1 MPNPTYE
8 QIRAMPEYA
17 DMSDSALQAAYDRKF
32 RGPEIAAMNTGLPQG
47 ETGGRAPSMLDRVR
61 QFPKNHPNIT
71 EAGLKTAG
79 TLGALALAP
88 ETGGLSVPMGVAALG
103 NVAGGLANH
112 VVQGQPEDLGDVGW
126 DAAEGAAGPA
136 LGPVLKGAASVGRA
150 TGELIPKSAKIF
162 GMFSHPGAVLGL
174 EAATNPKLLPRVLD
188 AAGDGA
194 NAAVSKVRGSARGM
208 LGLGEEAA
216 ERPMIDTSAPPTT
229 PFKRQPFQEPKPYRM
244 GGEPMTP
251 LENTTADAMPS
262 RSGHVVGHD
271 TGYTGPEQSY
281 TTREMPDIMS
291 ETRNA
296 AHMTPEPV
304 KPSSFDAL
312 MNSHMPEP
320 ELVPEAEPVAQMDVD
335 GAGVNESLAG
345 IDDALGKVPQ
355 GKGARVMNRNLTR
368 DTEEQAS
375 TFRDAAAHG
384 VKGFSNVASDAL
396 SPASRVSS
404 LAELEALMGRMKR

>member
-8 QIRAMPEYA
+8 QIRAMPEYS

-47 ETGGRAPSMLDRVR
+47 ESGGRAPSLADRVR

-88 ETGGLSVPMGVAALG
+88 ESGGLSIPMAMAALG
-103 NVAGGLANH
+103 NVSGGLANH
-112 VVQGQPEDLGDVGW
+112 VLQDDPEDLGDVAW

-150 TGELIPKSAKIF
+150 TGELIPQSAKLF
-162 GMFSHPGAVLGL
+162 GMFSHPGAVLGI

-194 NAAVSKVRGSARGM
+194 NAAVSKVRGSARGL
-208 LGLGEEAA
+208 LGLEEAAA
-216 ERPMIDTSAPPTT
+216 ERPYIDTSAPPKT
-229 PFKRQPFQEPKPYRM
+229 PFKRQPYQEPKPYQASGTVQPRA
-244 GGEPMTP
+244 GE
-251 LENTTADAMPS
+251 
-262 RSGHVVGHD
+262 
-271 TGYTGPEQSY
+271 
-281 TTREMPDIMS
+281 PDIMS
-291 ETRNA
+291 ETRNT
-296 AHMTPEPV
+296 AHVTPEVP

-312 MNSHMPEP
+312 MNTNVPEA
-320 ELVPEAEPVAQMDVD
+320 ELVPEASHVTQVNPDMP
-335 GAGVNESLAG
+335 GV
-345 IDDALGKVPQ
+345 DDALSGLDSALDKVPQ
-355 GKGARVMNRNLTR
+355 GKGARVLNRNLTR

-375 TFRDAAAHG
+375 AFRGAANHG
-384 VKGFSNVASDAL
+384 VSGFGAGAGEAL